1 MKVCSAL
8 PLLLVTA
15 ALLAPAQ
22 EKLVATAPATGV
34 EVYDPRALD
43 VLRGKKGQILTVEG
57 TLVRIGENKTGTF
70 RYLNF
75 TQNYKDSLS
84 LVFPVAK
91 NPKEFT
97 MEKLNEWNGKKVRA
111 TGTVSEFGGNLQIAI
126 EKWDQLKKV
135 EEPKP
140 EPAK

>member
-1 MKVCSAL
+1 MNARFVL
-8 PLLLVTA
+8 PLLLLTGGSI
-15 ALLAPAQ
+15 APAQ
-22 EKLVATAPATGV
+22 EKSAASAHPATN
-34 EVYDPRALD
+34 EIYDPKALD
-43 VLRGKKGQILTVEG
+43 VLRGKKGQIITVEG
-57 TLVRIGENKTGTF
+57 TVARSGENKAGTY

-75 TQNYKDSLS
+75 TTSYKDSLS
-84 LVFPVAK
+84 LVFQVAK

-97 MEKLNEWNGKKVRA
+97 MEKLNEWTGKKVRA

-140 EPAK
+140 ELAK